1 MNKTIAGNDTIWKI
15 CIYVRLSKE
24 EIRKNKTESESII
37 NQKSILLSWI
47 DQYFS
52 TERHT
57 VYGIFE
63 DDGISGTDDE
73 REGFVRM
80 LQVLEQQKA
89 NCVIVKSLSRAFR
102 NYADQG
108 YYLEEYFPSRRI
120 RFISMMDTFVDTFK
134 YQWNINNLDVPMHGI
149 LNDRYAAST
158 SHAVRKTL
166 NDKRAKGKFIG
177 AFPPWG
183 FLKDPQD
190 HNHLIVDP
198 LLRDLICEI
207 KDWLLYEG
215 ISPSQAAKR
224 LNAMGVPNPLKYKQ
238 LKGDHYAHPFA
249 AENDGMWTGSSLK
262 KSILHPALAGHLVQ
276 GKQKVISYKIH
287 EKINVKEE
295 DWFKMQN
302 THEAIIA
309 QSEYDA

>member
-108 YYLEEYFPSRRI
+108 YYLEEYFPS
-120 RFISMMDTFVDTFK
+120 
-134 YQWNINNLDVPMHGI
+134 
-149 LNDRYAAST
+149 
-158 SHAVRKTL
+158 
-166 NDKRAKGKFIG
+166 
-177 AFPPWG
+177 
-183 FLKDPQD
+183 PQ
-190 HNHLIVDP
+190 NTVYI
-198 LLRDLICEI
+198 
-207 KDWLLYEG
+207 
-215 ISPSQAAKR
+215 
-224 LNAMGVPNPLKYKQ
+224 
-238 LKGDHYAHPFA
+238 
-249 AENDGMWTGSSLK
+249 NDGYFRRHIQGS
-262 KSILHPALAGHLVQ
+262 V
-276 GKQKVISYKIH
+276 
-287 EKINVKEE
+287 
-295 DWFKMQN
+295 
-302 THEAIIA
+302 
-309 QSEYDA
+309 EYL